1 VQTIKKAM
9 MMVNPIEFFKEV
21 RQEAS
26 KIAWPSRKEVW
37 ITTVAV
43 MIMVTVAS
51 LFFVAADQV
60 FGWLTGLVLNIP
72 R

>member
-1 VQTIKKAM
+1 
-9 MMVNPIEFFKEV
+9 MVNPIEFLKEV

-51 LFFVAADQV
+51 LFFVAADQL
-60 FGWLTGLVLNIP
+60 FGWLTGLILGIQ